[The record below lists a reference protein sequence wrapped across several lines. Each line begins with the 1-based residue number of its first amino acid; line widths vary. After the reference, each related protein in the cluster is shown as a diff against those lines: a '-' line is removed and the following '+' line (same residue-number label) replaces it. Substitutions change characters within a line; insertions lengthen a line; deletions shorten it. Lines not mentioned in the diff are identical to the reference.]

1 MKNYIS
7 KIKINDLLHLKGLEI
22 DLSNPKFPHL
32 IITGRNGSGKTTLLN
47 AMADF
52 LDKTTKDNNLY
63 FLKYRDWVDYT
74 KERLQRCNTDIERV
88 TLQQELKEKENW
100 VADLYGKVE
109 LLLDFA
115 DILHLFQEGQFIIAF
130 YPAMRE
136 PKIIEPKN
144 PTKPNLTTTK
154 NIRESATSQFLYFLS
169 DLKIQEALARNE
181 GQITDADEIAQWF
194 GDFERMLKHIYS
206 DDALR
211 LEFNYRDYSFRINS
225 RGQSFKLT
233 QLSDGYAAIIEIIA
247 DLILRMQDKESLSR
261 VYDKKGVVLIDEIET
276 HLHLKLQKEILPFL
290 TTVFPNIQFIVTTH
304 SPFVLSSLPSA
315 MAYDLEHQEELT
327 DLTEYSFEALSE
339 GYFQVKSQS
348 SYIMSELNRLK
359 ELVLQER
366 SLTESEKIEV
376 REIIRNFDSISE
388 SVLPAPKGE
397 YNAFYIGHAKRIKE
411 ILEEV

>member
-52 LDKTTKDNNLY
+52 LDKTTKDNI
-63 FLKYRDWVDYT
+63 KYRDWVNST

-88 TLQQELKEKENW
+88 ILQQELKENENR
-100 VADLYGKVE
+100 VTDLYGKVE
-109 LLLDFA
+109 LLLGFA
-115 DILHLFQEGQFIIAF
+115 DILHLFWEGQFVIAF

-181 GQITDADEIAQWF
+181 GQIIDADEIALWF
-194 GDFERMLKHIYS
+194 EDFERMLKHIYS